1 MRRLAYQFTRPTALA
16 VAMAFL
22 ALIILANATPSPAA
36 LHKPGTAA
44 AGTTSKTDRVE
55 VRIKELRT
63 VLKITPDQEELW
75 NNVTD
80 VMRDNA
86 KATDA
91 LITARAENAKAMTAV
106 DDFKSYG
113 EITQAQADGTQKFIP
128 VFEALYESM
137 SDAQKKNAD
146 KFFSHHGHRSH
157 MKPKAQG
164 K

>member
-1 MRRLAYQFTRPTALA
+1 MKRLAYQFTRPAALA
-16 VAMAFL
+16 AVA
-22 ALIILANATPSPAA
+22 ALFVFAVFTGTTASFAASKSATPKA
-36 LHKPGTAA
+36 
-44 AGTTSKTDRVE
+44 DRVE

-128 VFEALYESM
+128 VFEALYDSM

-146 KFFSHHGHRSH
+146 TLFRHHGRTKS
-157 MKPKAQG
+157 KA
-164 K
+164 KVK